1 MSAGIAE
8 IQSRVAAIQSRI
20 AVISGQGAPM
30 DAVGTSSTARTTS
43 TYASMSS
50 TDFAN
55 ELQNASALQAAGSSP
70 RGDAGLTTGDAVVS
84 DAKRYLGVPYV
95 WGGTDPATGLDC
107 SGLVQRVYKD
117 LGISLP
123 RVSQDQAKSGTPVA
137 SLADAR
143 PGDLLVFRKDASHIA
158 IYAGNNQMVEA
169 PRPGLQVRLTTV
181 TDTPTAIR
189 RVLPSAPTSPAS
201 ASLDLTGR
209 PSGASAYQSLF
220 DAATAKYGLPQGI
233 LSAVAK
239 AESGY
244 NPRAH
249 SSAGAVGLMQIM
261 PSTAAGLGVDPTDP
275 VQAVDGAA
283 RILSGNLKKFGSVPL
298 ALAAYNAGGGAVS
311 RYGGIPPFAE
321 TQSYVRKVQTFM
333 QELS

>member
-30 DAVGTSSTARTTS
+30 AAVGTSSTAKTTS
-43 TYASMSS
+43 TYANMSS
-50 TDFAN
+50 TDFAH

-70 RGDAGLTTGDAVVS
+70 QGDAGLTTGDAVVS

-117 LGISLP
+117 LGINLP

-143 PGDLLVFRKDASHIA
+143 PGDLLVFHDDASHIA

-181 TDTPTAIR
+181 TETPTAIR
-189 RVLPSAPTSPAS
+189 RVLPSATPPAS
-201 ASLDLTGR
+201 SSLDLTGR
-209 PSGASAYQSLF
+209 PSRASAYQSLF
-220 DAATAKYGLPQGI
+220 DAATAKYGLPRGI

-244 NPRAH
+244 DARAR

-283 RILSGNLKKFGSVPL
+283 RILSGNLRKFGSVPL